1 MCKVLRAV
9 DCGLRVVR
17 VSEVCWV
24 GFIRREMMGEA
35 LSCEKGREFSEMRD
49 RLLHFKLSS
58 HSKGGS

>member
-1 MCKVLRAV
+1 MCKVLRTV

-35 LSCEKGREFSEMRD
+35 LSCEKG
-49 RLLHFKLSS
+49 
-58 HSKGGS
+58 